1 MTPFVVFP
9 LAFPMLPLI
18 SPPPPLPNTL
28 IGPIVVRFLSVALV
42 KISNSSV
49 KLSFV
54 SSFEPLVAV
63 IPSPYECIV
72 VEMNVVDCL
81 LWLEPLLFSIDE
93 FDRECDATD
102 IDEVL
107 ATLDDALIS
116 DDLVTILETDDELLG
131 ISLSR

>member
-1 MTPFVVFP
+1 
-9 LAFPMLPLI
+9 
-18 SPPPPLPNTL
+18 
-28 IGPIVVRFLSVALV
+28 
-42 KISNSSV
+42 
-49 KLSFV
+49 
-54 SSFEPLVAV
+54 
-63 IPSPYECIV
+63 
-72 VEMNVVDCL
+72 MNVVDCL